1 MKKQNLCK
9 IERGPVMLATKFGVI
24 VVSAIISF
32 NPEVSHTL
40 SLLSVGLSEGWNLTQ
55 GVTQL

>member
-1 MKKQNLCK
+1 
-9 IERGPVMLATKFGVI
+9 MLAAKFGVI

-40 SLLSVGLSEGWNLTQ
+40 SLLSVGLRG
-55 GVTQL
+55 GI

>member
-1 MKKQNLCK
+1 M
-9 IERGPVMLATKFGVI
+9 PATKFGVI

-40 SLLSVGLSEGWNLTQ
+40 SPLSVGLSEGWNLTQ